1 MGLGPPDAARK
12 LRGQD
17 GSMNEMIAA
26 HGGGLVGVAAGRR
39 VADVNRRMLTLLRS
53 LLYFHSVEGQA

>member
-1 MGLGPPDAARK
+1 MEHGPPDAARI

-17 GSMNEMIAA
+17 GSMSETIAA
-26 HGGGLVGVAAGRR
+26 HGGRLVELAAGRR
-39 VADVNRRMLTLLRS
+39 VADANRRMLTLLRS